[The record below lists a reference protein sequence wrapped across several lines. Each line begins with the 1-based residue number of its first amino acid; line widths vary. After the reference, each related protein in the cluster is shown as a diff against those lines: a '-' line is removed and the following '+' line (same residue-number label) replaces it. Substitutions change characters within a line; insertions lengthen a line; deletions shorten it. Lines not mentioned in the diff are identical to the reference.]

1 MGFECRTEFEI
12 GRKIMEKKKCT
23 AIILSAGQG
32 KRMGSNVQKQY
43 IELNGNPIIYYTI
56 KGFQE
61 SDIID
66 DIILVV
72 GEGQE
77 EYVQTSIVDH
87 YSFTK
92 VKAVVVGGKERYHSV
107 WEGLK
112 LIRDGIVE
120 NNDGYVFIHDGAR
133 MFVDIDIIEK
143 GYETV
148 LEHRACAAG
157 VPCKDTIKIVDENN
171 CVSHTPVRK
180 YVWAVQTPQIFK
192 RDLVIDAYEELM
204 SGNYSDITDDA
215 MVVEQ
220 TMNVPVKL
228 YFASYENIKITTP
241 EDLEIAEKFLKKRC

>member
-1 MGFECRTEFEI
+1 MG
-12 GRKIMEKKKCT
+12 KKKCT

-32 KRMGSNVQKQY
+32 KRMGSKVQKQY

-87 YSFTK
+87 YAFTK
-92 VKAVVVGGKERYHSV
+92 VKAVVVGGKERYDSV

-120 NNDGYVFIHDGAR
+120 NEDGFVFVHDGAR
-133 MFVDIDIIEK
+133 MFVDSEIIEK

-148 LEHRACAAG
+148 QKYHACAAG
-157 VPCKDTIKIVDENN
+157 VPCKDTIKIVDENEY
-171 CVSHTPVRK
+171 VSHTPIRK
-180 YVWAVQTPQIFK
+180 YVWAVQTPQIFE
-192 RDLVIDAYEELM
+192 RNIVIDAYAELM
-204 SGNYSDITDDA
+204 RGDYTNITDDA

-220 TMNVPVKL
+220 TMNIPVKL
-228 YFASYENIKITTP
+228 YCASYENIKITTP